1 MSGILFPKYTP
12 GTAPAQ
18 PGPWLR
24 VREIIRS
31 NRLFLILVL
40 LPTLLVALYYSIF
53 ASNQYQSSADFV
65 VRRADSA
72 KTGADFGSILGFGFG
87 ANSSLSEAYLVEEYL
102 LSHDVVKRLQKE
114 NDLVG
119 VFTRPGVDW
128 VSRMWSSE
136 PTPENLLKFFNRQVE
151 VKTDDVTGISHLS
164 VRTFRPQDS
173 QTIALAMLK
182 AGEERINAIN
192 AQTYRDQVANAKL
205 QFEVASRNLSEVE
218 AQLTAYRLANADPDP
233 ANSGRAQIELVSG
246 LTESLV
252 AARAKL
258 ATMSGAISHSSPQYQ
273 AMVRQVQT
281 LEAQVAAENAKI
293 GGPKAS
299 LASRLGD
306 YEHLV
311 VKQTEAA
318 QVYTAASINYKQAQA
333 DAMRKQLY
341 LVRVVEPNTPVK
353 SEYPKRFQIVLTV
366 FATLFLAYAI
376 GWLLLAGIKEH
387 SL

>member
-1 MSGILFPKYTP
+1 MIIVTKKVPCERYSLSQIYARYGS
-12 GTAPAQ
+12 GTAWPLAAGEGNHPVKPAFSD
-18 PGPWLR
+18 P
-24 VREIIRS
+24 
-31 NRLFLILVL
+31 
-40 LPTLLVALYYSIF
+40 
-53 ASNQYQSSADFV
+53 
-65 VRRADSA
+65 RAA
-72 KTGADFGSILGFGFG
+72 ANLAGGA
-87 ANSSLSEAYLVEEYL
+87 
-102 LSHDVVKRLQKE
+102 
-114 NDLVG
+114 
-119 VFTRPGVDW
+119 
-128 VSRMWSSE
+128 
-136 PTPENLLKFFNRQVE
+136 
-151 VKTDDVTGISHLS
+151 
-164 VRTFRPQDS
+164 
-173 QTIALAMLK
+173 
-182 AGEERINAIN
+182 EERINAIN